1 MQELQYEQFGD
12 DESYYSEGEDEDIDK
27 MGDDDSGNEI
37 VQHDNEG
44 LDVINNKASEVDEP
58 GDDFDVDIKD
68 LYSGVQS
75 LIQGD

>member
-1 MQELQYEQFGD
+1 
-12 DESYYSEGEDEDIDK
+12 

-44 LDVINNKASEVDEP
+44 LDVINNKAAEADEGQAGP
-58 GDDFDVDIKD
+58 GDDLDFNIKD

>member
-1 MQELQYEQFGD
+1 
-12 DESYYSEGEDEDIDK
+12 

-44 LDVINNKASEVDEP
+44 LDVINNKASEIDEGQAGLA

-68 LYSGVQS
+68 LYSGV
-75 LIQGD
+75 

>member
-1 MQELQYEQFGD
+1 
-12 DESYYSEGEDEDIDK
+12 

-44 LDVINNKASEVDEP
+44 LDVINNKAAEADEGQAGP
-58 GDDFDVDIKD
+58 GDDFDFNIKD